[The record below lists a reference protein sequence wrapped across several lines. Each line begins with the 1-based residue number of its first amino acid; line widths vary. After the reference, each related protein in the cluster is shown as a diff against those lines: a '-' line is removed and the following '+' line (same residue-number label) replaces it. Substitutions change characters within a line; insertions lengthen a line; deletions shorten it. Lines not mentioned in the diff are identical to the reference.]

1 MKSIS
6 PARTILFK
14 SGLAAL
20 LLLSS
25 LAAGLI
31 VIANGAQSETAA
43 QARQES
49 EFEVKRREAS
59 SKNPPGLS
67 FTIRLAG
74 AKREFRQGEIIR
86 LEMSFSSSLP
96 KRYEME
102 GRTWDRSGRLDQDDF
117 HIDPADGF
125 SDPMYDHFHSGFGS
139 MGGGGGGAFTLEV
152 KPRLITYDLNEW
164 FRFDRPGKYRL
175 YVASPRVSP
184 IGRGAQT
191 GGVILTSNAVEFEI
205 TPADRAWQEN
215 ELKRVTQ
222 ALDAKDRN
230 ADRQTACRALR
241 FLGSEAAVAE
251 LIRRYGDSD
260 DGCAF
265 EYYAG
270 LIGSPHRDLVI
281 EKMESRLALPD
292 QPVPNGWLALL
303 ATLVTISRS
312 SEWEQSVSSDG
323 QRRSDYWERRM
334 TFYGQAKAKYAEQ
347 LARAI
352 PHKIG
357 RARAIS
363 VKTLFGLNWGK
374 WELPAAASIFN
385 ELSLNDQRD
394 LLACCWKRIAG
405 PAMLPILRRIYE
417 ESSERN
423 NEIGELNGLALRR
436 IYDLAP
442 EEGRRLIIAEMRR
455 PAPRASRQTLTILP
469 DETLP
474 ELDSVFVDN
483 LEKNDNPDTH
493 SALIERYGS
502 PAIFPRVMALLDE
515 RVGNMDCYQQ
525 SRLLAYCLRV
535 DASGSIGLIRR
546 AVTARGNENT
556 KCYPNVFRSVVEFR
570 TSPELEKLAIEF
582 LDDADPE
589 VVIDAA
595 TMLGQYGSAEVEEA
609 LWRRFEKWHREW
621 DGREQELKAD
631 FHNDN
636 AIQLQTGLEQALRMA
651 LSNSPAWLADM
662 KKLERLRSLCVTQ
675 SEREQADHLIQW
687 WSGEISIH
695 FFPAEDEWG
704 SAQVAQY
711 TLRSLSA
718 LKQKLAQFPKGK
730 VFKWAAFNESQ
741 LDEEKEKLFRELE
754 SFLGERGATLV
765 R

>member
-14 SGLAAL
+14 SGLTAL

-25 LAAGLI
+25 LPAGRI
-31 VIANGAQSETAA
+31 VSANRAQSEAAA

-59 SKNPPGLS
+59 SKNPPGIS
-67 FTIRLAG
+67 FMIRLAG
-74 AKREFRQGEIIR
+74 ARREFRQGEVIR

-96 KRYEME
+96 KKYEMN
-102 GRTWDRSGRLDQDDF
+102 GRTRDRSGRLDLDSF

-125 SDPMYDHFHSGFGS
+125 SDPMYDHFHSSFGLI
-139 MGGGGGGAFTLEV
+139 GGGGSGPLTLEE

-175 YVASPRVSP
+175 YVASPRVSA
-184 IGRGAQT
+184 IKKYAQT

-205 TPADRAWQEN
+205 TPADRAWQEG
-215 ELKRVTQ
+215 ELKRVIQ

-230 ADRQTACRALR
+230 ADRQTACSALR

-260 DGCAF
+260 DGCYF

-292 QPVPNGWLALL
+292 QPVPNGWLDLL
-303 ATLVTISRS
+303 ATLVMIFRS
-312 SEWEQSVSSDG
+312 SEWEQPVSSDG
-323 QRRSDYWERRM
+323 QRPRDYWERRM
-334 TFYGQAKAKYAEQ
+334 IFCEQAKAKYAEQ

-352 PHKIG
+352 QNKIG

-363 VKTLFGLNWGK
+363 VKTLFGLNSGK

-385 ELSLNDQRD
+385 DLSLNDQRD
-394 LLACCWKRIAG
+394 LLAFCWKRIAS

-417 ESSERN
+417 ESSERDY
-423 NEIGELNGLALRR
+423 EIGELNGLALRR

-455 PAPRASRQTLTILP
+455 PAPRGGRQTLTILP

-474 ELDSVFVDN
+474 ELDSIFVDN
-483 LEKNDNPDTH
+483 FEKNDNPDTH

-515 RVGNMDCYQQ
+515 RVGNMDCFQQ

-535 DASGSIGLIRR
+535 DVSAGVDLIRR
-546 AVTARGNENT
+546 ALTARGKGNT
-556 KCYPNVFRSVVEFR
+556 KCYPNVFRSVAEFR

-595 TMLGQYGSAEVEEA
+595 TMLGQYGSAEAEEA

-621 DGREQELKAD
+621 DGRGHELKAD
-631 FHNDN
+631 FHKDN
-636 AIQLQTGLEQALRMA
+636 TIQLQTGLEQALRMA
-651 LSNSPAWLADM
+651 LSNSPAWLADL

-675 SEREQADHLIQW
+675 SERQQVDNLIQW
-687 WSGEISIH
+687 LGGEISIR
-695 FFPAEDEWG
+695 FFPADDEWG
-704 SAQVAQY
+704 SAQVAHY
-711 TLRSLSA
+711 TLSSLSA
-718 LKQKLAQFPKGK
+718 LKKKLAQFPKGT
-730 VFKWAAFNESQ
+730 VFKWATFNESQ

-754 SFLGERGATLV
+754 SFLGERGARLV

>member
-1 MKSIS
+1 MKGVSLT
-6 PARTILFK
+6 RTLLFK
-14 SGLAAL
+14 IGVAAL
-20 LLLSS
+20 LLLLS
-25 LAAGLI
+25 LPAGRI
-31 VIANGAQSETAA
+31 VSANCAQPETAA
-43 QARQES
+43 QASQES

-67 FTIRLAG
+67 FMIRLAG
-74 AKREFRQGEIIR
+74 ARREFRQGEVIR

-96 KRYEME
+96 KKYEMSLQ
-102 GRTWDRSGRLDQDDF
+102 TWDRSGRLRLDEF

-125 SDPMYDHFHSGFGS
+125 SDPMYDHFNSGLGM
-139 MGGGGGGAFTLEV
+139 MGGGGGGVEALDE
-152 KPRLITYDLNEW
+152 KPQLITYDLNEW
-164 FRFDRPGKYRL
+164 FRFDKPGKYRL
-175 YVASPRVSP
+175 YVASPRVSA
-184 IGRGAQT
+184 IKKHAQT

-205 TPADRAWQEN
+205 TPPDRAWQEG
-215 ELKRVTQ
+215 ELKRVIK

-260 DGCAF
+260 DGCYF

-270 LIGSPHRDLVI
+270 LIGSPHRDFVI

-292 QPVPNGWLALL
+292 QPVPNGWLDLL
-303 ATLVTISRS
+303 ARLVTISRS

-323 QRRSDYWERRM
+323 LRPAGYWERRM
-334 TFYGQAKAKYAEQ
+334 TFYEQARSKYAEQ

-352 PHKIG
+352 PQKIG

-363 VKTLFGLNWGK
+363 VKTLFGLKGGK

-385 ELSLNDQRD
+385 DLSLSDQRD
-394 LLACCWKRIAG
+394 LLACCWKRIAS
-405 PAMLPILRRIYE
+405 PAMLPILRRICE

-423 NEIGELNGLALRR
+423 YDIDELNGIALRR
-436 IYDLAP
+436 IYELAP

-455 PAPRASRQTLTILP
+455 PDPRGGRQTLTILP

-474 ELDSVFVDN
+474 ELDSIFVDSF
-483 LEKNDNPDTH
+483 EKNDNPDTD

-502 PAIFPRVMALLDE
+502 PTIFSRVMALLDE

-546 AVTARGNENT
+546 AVTARGKENT
-556 KCYPNVFRSVVEFR
+556 KCYPNVFRSVGELHTF
-570 TSPELEKLAIEF
+570 PELEKLAIEF

-595 TMLGQYGSAEVEEA
+595 TMLGQYGSAEAEEA

-621 DGREQELKAD
+621 EGREQELKAK

-636 AIQLQTGLEQALRMA
+636 TTQLQTGVEQALRTA
-651 LSNSPAWLADM
+651 LSNSPAWLVDL

-675 SEREQADHLIQW
+675 SEREQTDHLIQW
-687 WSGEISIH
+687 WGGEIQIR

-704 SAQVAQY
+704 SAQVVHY

-718 LKQKLAQFPKGK
+718 LKKKLAQFPKGA
-730 VFKWAAFNESQ
+730 VFKWATFNENH
-741 LDEEKEKLFRELE
+741 LDEEKEKLYRELE
-754 SFLGERGATLV
+754 SFLGERGARLV